1 MNFKAP
7 LIKPEFKLIFIP
19 RIDRILK
26 DNKIFSFKVHFL
38 SIHPT
43 GTNMLISKMLSMSKI
58 GWYKEWVVRVGN
70 ELEKSSFWSPKAKR
84 NKLTTRA
91 CTPRIPL
98 IRPSWRSRSW
108 LTSCQFLQ
116 EWCLQE
122 LTPSVIKWPWKLEP
136 MSAVKVERQSKYAL
150 TILSLRSP
158 LWLRPKYCFIF
169 ITMNL

>member
-1 MNFKAP
+1 MNSIYTFYQNDQISKDY
-7 LIKPEFKLIFIP
+7 K
-19 RIDRILK
+19 IL
-26 DNKIFSFKVHFL
+26 SFKVHFWVQT
-38 SIHPT
+38 SIFTVEEHT
-43 GTNMLISKMLSMSKI
+43 CILISQMLSMFKI
-58 GWYKEWVVRVGN
+58 GWCKEWVVQVGK

-116 EWCLQE
+116 GWCLQE

>member
-1 MNFKAP
+1 MAFSRYVIWTLRHIWSNRNSIYTFYQNDQISKDYSR
-7 LIKPEFKLIFIP
+7 IP
-19 RIDRILK
+19 TCI
-26 DNKIFSFKVHFL
+26 
-38 SIHPT
+38 
-43 GTNMLISKMLSMSKI
+43 LISKILYMSKI
-58 GWYKEWVVRVGN
+58 GWCKEWVGQVGK